1 MNIEA
6 MRIKLQRSALFIE
19 FKKIKRLQSSGGAAC
34 EFYDVPNSQA
44 APPELYILI
53 VSSGFYKQGAPLEL
67 LCLFVV
73 VDSIF
78 I

>member
-44 APPELYILI
+44 APPELYI
-53 VSSGFYKQGAPLEL
+53 
-67 LCLFVV
+67 
-73 VDSIF
+73 
-78 I
+78 